1 MSLPYL
7 HHRLQEPQAELHAIN
22 APSCFSLK
30 HYAGPKE
37 RKWHLVLHTPGR
49 SARIRRNC
57 IRGVRNIELYESL
70 YYKDTK
76 RKDQILRPV
85 VCRTS
90 EASAEQTNM
99 SCLHQKKIP
108 RLTEGHNCWLSG
120 FCHCS
125 ISQKTE
131 VSVGASPSAIASAGQ
146 LSFILPMFL
155 EKSV

>member
-22 APSCFSLK
+22 APSYFSLK

-37 RKWHLVLHTPGR
+37 RLVLHTSRR

-57 IRGVRNIELYESL
+57 TRGVRKIELYESL

-76 RKDQILRPV
+76 RKDQILRLV
-85 VCRTS
+85 VCRIS
-90 EASAEQTNM
+90 EASAEQINI
-99 SCLHQKKIP
+99 SCLHRKKVP
-108 RLTEGHNCWLSG
+108 RLTEGHNYWLSG

-131 VSVGASPSAIASAGQ
+131 VSVGTSPSAIASAGQ